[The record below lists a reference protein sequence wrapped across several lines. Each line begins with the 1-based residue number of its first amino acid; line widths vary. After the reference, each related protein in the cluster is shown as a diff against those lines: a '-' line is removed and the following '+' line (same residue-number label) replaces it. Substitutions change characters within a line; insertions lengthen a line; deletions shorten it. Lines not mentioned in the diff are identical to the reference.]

1 MTKQQAIQHY
11 GSVAA
16 LAAVLNV
23 RVQAVYQWKTI
34 PMLRQYELERAT
46 DGKLVAGEAVSDQEQ
61 AA

>member
-16 LAAVLNV
+16 LAAALNV
-23 RVQAVYQWKTI
+23 RVQAVYQWKSI

-46 DGKLVAGEAVSDQEQ
+46 DGVLVAGDPSQDQEQ

>member
-16 LAAVLNV
+16 LAAALNV

-34 PMLRQYELERAT
+34 PMLRQYEIERAT
-46 DGKLVAGEAVSDQEQ
+46 GGKLVAGEAVSDQEQ

>member
-16 LAAVLNV
+16 LAAALNV

-46 DGKLVAGEAVSDQEQ
+46 GGKLVAGESASDQEQ